1 MKCYNHPEID
11 AVGLCKSCGRG
22 LCHECVSEVGT
33 SISCKS
39 RCESDVA
46 AINELLQR
54 GRTAYQKASGTF
66 IRSGIFILLLGAVFL
81 IIGVVSS
88 IASQPNY
95 FLILMGLLFVS
106 WGISQFFTARRYKQK

>member
-1 MKCYNHPEID
+1 
-11 AVGLCKSCGRG
+11 
-22 LCHECVSEVGT
+22 
-33 SISCKS
+33 
-39 RCESDVA
+39 
-46 AINELLQR
+46 LLQR